1 MTLLQELLTRRA
13 SDSPTALAVRM
24 GDEFLDYAGLEETS
38 NQVARLLH
46 DLGTRRHDR
55 VCLFLPKSPVTVA
68 AMLGVLKADC
78 IYVPIDL
85 ASPPLRIGKI
95 VAAADPAVVLVT
107 GGAGSNHAQALR
119 DGPLRDVEVIS
130 LEDVDL
136 SAIDSDPLEY
146 RNSSEDPAHILF
158 TSGSTGDPKASS

>member
-1 MTLLQELLTRRA
+1 MALLQELLTRQA
-13 SDSPTALAVRM
+13 SDNPTALAVRM

-38 NQVARLLH
+38 NQVARLLR
-46 DLGTRRHDR
+46 DLGTERHDR

-95 VAAADPAVVLVT
+95 VAAADPAVVLAT
-107 GGAGSNHAQALR
+107 GGAGSNHVQALR
-119 DGPLRDVEVIS
+119 DGAAPARTMRKR
-130 LEDVDL
+130 
-136 SAIDSDPLEY
+136 SA
-146 RNSSEDPAHILF
+146 
-158 TSGSTGDPKASS
+158 TGRFGK